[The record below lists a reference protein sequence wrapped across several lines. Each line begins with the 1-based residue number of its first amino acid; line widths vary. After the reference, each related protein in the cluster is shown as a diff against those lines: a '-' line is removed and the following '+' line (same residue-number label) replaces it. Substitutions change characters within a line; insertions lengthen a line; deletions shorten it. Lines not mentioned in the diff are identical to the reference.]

1 MSTLDRYVS
10 VPLHQLAHCRTGDK
24 GDISNISAI
33 AWNSTCY
40 SVLKNELTEARVAA
54 WFADR
59 EPLRVTRYDLP
70 ELEAFNFVIEG
81 VLDGGV
87 NNALNLDAHGKA
99 LSFHL
104 LDILV
109 SVPSEMLDAL
119 SHVVLTENA

>member
-1 MSTLDRYVS
+1 MSELDRYVS
-10 VPLHQLAHCRTGDK
+10 VPLHRLAHCRTGDK
-24 GDISNISAI
+24 GDISNISVI
-33 AWNSTCY
+33 AWNSACY
-40 SVLKNELTEARVAA
+40 FALQNELTEARVSA

-70 ELEAFNFVIEG
+70 QLEAFNFVIEG

-104 LDILV
+104 LDIPV
-109 SVPSEMLDAL
+109 SIPQDMLDAL
-119 SHVVLTENA
+119 VHIALPESM